1 MRISTML
8 LAAVTLF
15 TVSSCDPAG
24 TEYFIVKNNTDK
36 EIVVTTETE
45 TRTVAAH
52 AQYDVTQKSGVGKG
66 DDDNAGEP
74 TNTELKSITQD
85 GKECK
90 KKYAT
95 YQDWS
100 RERLDVRTMRY
111 TIFVEQSDF

>member
-1 MRISTML
+1 MRISTIL

-36 EIVVTTETE
+36 EIVVATETE

-52 AQYDVTQKSGVGKG
+52 TDYDVTQKSGVGKG
-66 DDDNAGEP
+66 DDNNAGEY
-74 TNTELKSITQD
+74 TNTGLKSITQD

-90 KKYAT
+90 KAYAT

-100 RERLDVRTMRY
+100 RERLDVRTVRY
-111 TIFVEQSDF
+111 TIFIEQSDF